1 LIIFIPTYKRTKI
14 LPFVLKSVLNSNY
27 SNINERILVL
37 INNKYFQDRKKI
49 KHIVSSCKF
58 NSLINCKIVN
68 EIQKGANVFDWYE
81 LIFKFAK
88 KNECVTILGDDD
100 LLMPYGIE
108 NRYKE
113 INRLKGDLIISRHL
127 SRLVFFKNGQFCWPN
142 FLKKQIHKNLKC
154 DHNFNLENFW
164 DGSFISNHFFR
175 NTAHFKKGLNLVRK
189 WCETQTYAQFFASG
203 LAPLYLS
210 YAIKI
215 VGGKVLS
222 LQEYSV
228 IRGQIFEES
237 LSKIYSDGGSVM
249 LYNVLALNTF
259 SNKDFFKKQKLVA
272 HEKKILLKSIK
283 FGLYE
288 LINIK
293 NNLYQQIKTCVKLTK
308 LNWILII
315 FSSGLFNF
323 RLLLRSIFPF
333 LQGVSFRMVQY
344 IPGQLVETSKFLKN
358 IKKEYC
364 SNV

>member
-1 LIIFIPTYKRTKI
+1 MIIFIPTYKRTKV
-14 LPFVLKSVLNSNY
+14 LPFVLRSILNSNY

-37 INNKYFQDRKKI
+37 INNKYFPDRKKI
-49 KHIVSSCKF
+49 KLIVSSCKF
-58 NSLINCKIVN
+58 NSLINCKIVH
-68 EIQKGANVFDWYE
+68 EIKKGANVFDWYE

-88 KNECVTILGDDD
+88 KNECVMILGDDD

-127 SRLVFFKNGQFCWPN
+127 SRLVFFKKGQFCWPN
-142 FLKKQIHKNLKC
+142 FSKKKIHKNLKC
-154 DHNFNLENFW
+154 DHDFNLENFW

-175 NTAHFKKGLNLVRK
+175 NTTYFNKGLNLARK
-189 WCETQTYAQFFASG
+189 WCETQTYATFFASG

-237 LSKIYSDGGSVM
+237 INQTYSDGGSIM

-259 SNKDFFKKQKLVA
+259 SNKNFFRKQKIFF
-272 HEKKILLKSIK
+272 HEKKLLLKSIK
-283 FGLYE
+283 FSLYE
-288 LINIK
+288 VINIK
-293 NNLYQQIKTCVKLTK
+293 SHLYQQIKTCMKLTK
-308 LNWILII
+308 LNWISII

-333 LQGVSFRMVQY
+333 LRCVTYKIAQY
-344 IPGQLVETSKFLKN
+344 TPGQLIETNKFLKN
-358 IKKEYC
+358 LKKEYY